1 MEELDLL
8 KRDWKKK
15 ENSFQQI
22 SELDIYKMVHKQSS
36 SIVKLILILSVL
48 EVLLWSVISI
58 FYNSDDYLI
67 KMDSD
72 YLIKYL
78 QILNLVNYAVI
89 AIFIYLF
96 YKNYISISITTSTKK
111 LMKAILKTRNTVQI
125 YVWYNLVMI
134 AIGMI
139 IGMALAFK
147 TNPEIEHM
155 LDNDKV
161 FYIAIAFCIVALII
175 VFGLFWLF
183 YRLVYG
189 MLLRKLLTNYKEL
202 KKIDL

>member
-8 KRDWKKK
+8 KKDWKKK

-96 YKNYISISITTSTKK
+96 YKNYISISTTTSTKK

>member
-96 YKNYISISITTSTKK
+96 YKNYISISTTTSTKK